1 MDEETSGRFWFIM
14 EMLKYDVFYYPF
26 MLMIVALIVLMIY
39 LMVTETRFY
48 YKNKDN
54 VLEIG
59 EDYLTVKTVRVS
71 IEKIDFND
79 IEFINTA
86 YQRVCIYLKN
96 PLDYLEKQN
105 LSKRKIDRILK
116 NSKKYGHVFI
126 MFRDVDAKEQD
137 VMTLLFDCWQKGK
150 KEEN

>member
-1 MDEETSGRFWFIM
+1 
-14 EMLKYDVFYYPF
+14 
-26 MLMIVALIVLMIY
+26 MIY

-137 VMTLLFDCWQKGK
+137 VMSLLFDCWQKGK